1 MTSVTLTSPPIA
13 TARLVVDKDIVSFV
27 FKWHPN
33 SPALRCHSARFRVGR
48 IIHDVGR
55 DAPRRSGRELGA
67 AQVRRTGAY
76 LAGFSVL
83 HSDSLLCS
91 TWAAIRN
98 ESTRKGLSNGFRRVD
113 CRCGAGSVGTAGD
126 EQSEGL
132 PPPGQA
138 PACFHRGRIS
148 LQIEKLAPPAD
159 YSSKV
164 AKCLPK
170 F

>member
-1 MTSVTLTSPPIA
+1 MFVRASMSSAILTSPPIA
-13 TARLVVDKDIVSFV
+13 TARLVVVTDVASFV
-27 FKWHPN
+27 FKWHPEFA
-33 SPALRCHSARFRVGR
+33 PLCRHSARFRVGR

-55 DAPRRSGRELGA
+55 DAPRRSGRQLGA

-132 PPPGQA
+132 PPPGHTSCSVIGFA
-138 PACFHRGRIS
+138 PATSI
-148 LQIEKLAPPAD
+148 A
-159 YSSKV
+159 
-164 AKCLPK
+164 
-170 F
+170 